1 MPKAPL
7 LPPLEACREQALKL
21 LDIRPHAEAELRR
34 KLVKSGKHTGADIQA
49 VMADLRR
56 LGLVDDRTFAR
67 LFCESLKGQ
76 GIGRLKAQ
84 FKMRSRGLS
93 AQLVQETLE
102 SLWATDDAEETE
114 RAMAAAERKWRSLCK
129 SGKPLLNMR
138 QSLARFLVSRGF
150 QSNIVGAV
158 LNRGEFKKEI
168 HQ

>member
-1 MPKAPL
+1 MPKAPP

-34 KLVKSGKHTGADIQA
+34 KLVKSGKHTGADIQT

-56 LGLVDDRTFAR
+56 LGLVDDRAFAR

-93 AQLVQETLE
+93 AALVQETMAE
-102 SLWATDDAEETE
+102 QWTVDDAEETE
-114 RAMAAAERKWRSLCK
+114 RAMAAAERKWRSLCRT
-129 SGKPLLNMR
+129 GKPLLNIR
-138 QSLARFLVSRGF
+138 QGLARFLVSRGF